1 MQNLMGALS
10 QQVDFTKT
18 IVVFAL
24 IMARIMSI
32 VVLVPFLG
40 GKNAPTEVKMG
51 VGVTLTLL
59 LWPTVLMN
67 LDESRGLPLSAL
79 GFLLMMMKETFVG
92 LVIGFVASKVFYT
105 VEIAGQLIDIL
116 RGANQIQL
124 QVPEIEERSSA
135 FGSLQ
140 FQLLLALFL
149 ALDLHHAFIA
159 SLFESF
165 VAVPINDFPHF
176 QAGFPAFVEYNARV
190 TADILLIAVLI
201 AMPIGIVTLTVE
213 TAFGLI
219 NRVAPQI
226 NAYFMAM
233 PAKVLGGCIVFFLS
247 IDMILESMLKNSITM
262 LSHVDAIIELME

>member
-1 MQNLMGALS
+1 MQNLLS
-10 QQVDFTKT
+10 AFQEQIDFTKN
-18 IVVFAL
+18 IVIFAL
-24 IMARIMSI
+24 IMARVMAI

-40 GKNAPTEVKMG
+40 GKNAPMEVKMG

-59 LWPTVLMN
+59 LWPTVLSN
-67 LDESRGLPLSAL
+67 LDETRGLPLSPL
-79 GFLLMMMKETFVG
+79 GFLMMMMKETFVG
-92 LVIGFVASKVFYT
+92 LVIGYVAAKIFYV

-149 ALDLHHAFIA
+149 ALDLHHVFIE
-159 SLFESF
+159 SLFNSF
-165 VAVPINDFPHF
+165 VAVPLNDFPHF
-176 QAGFPAFVEYNARV
+176 QAGFWAFVDYNARIS
-190 TADILLIAVLI
+190 ADILAVAVLL
-201 AMPIGIVTLTVE
+201 AMPVGIVTLVTE

-233 PAKVLGGCIVFFLS
+233 PAKVIGGCIIFFLS
-247 IDMILESMLKNSITM
+247 LDMIIDQTIKHSVTM
-262 LSHVDAIIELME
+262 LHHVDAVIELME

>member
-1 MQNLMGALS
+1 MQNFMAALA
-10 QQVDFTKT
+10 QQLDMTKT

-24 IMARIMSI
+24 IMARIMAM

-40 GKNAPTEVKMG
+40 GKNAPVEVKMG
-51 VGVTLTLL
+51 VGVTLTIL
-59 LWPTVLMN
+59 LWPTVLAN
-67 LDESRGLPLSAL
+67 VSPEHGLPITPI
-79 GFLLMMMKETFVG
+79 GFTLMMMKETFVG

-135 FGSLQ
+135 FGTLQ
-140 FQLLLALFL
+140 YQLLLALFL
-149 ALDLHHAFIA
+149 ALDLHHPFLA

-176 QAGFPAFVEYNARV
+176 HAGYAAFVEYNARL
-190 TADILLIAVLI
+190 TAEILEIAVLL
-201 AMPIGIVTLTVE
+201 AMPIGIVTLTLE
-213 TAFGLI
+213 TSFGLI

-233 PAKVLGGCIVFFLS
+233 PAKVIGGCIVFFLC
-247 IDMILESMLKNSITM
+247 IDLFIQTMLKNSVIM
-262 LSHVDAIIELME
+262 LGHVDDIIKLLS